1 MIRFRYTYSITL
13 ILAMISNLL
22 ITFALFAIFR
32 IEMTVSFVLA
42 ALTIVLFTAN
52 YSIVLF
58 DRIRELCKETNH
70 GKINQNDRF
79 EIVNRSLASTFNR
92 TAIVTLSMF
101 MPLLVL
107 VIIGTSATFNFSI
120 ALILGLVASVVTNT
134 FIAPRLWLFLER
146 KHVIRIKEK
155 SVKRGKERKQS
166 NELEE
171 LTIPG
176 IND

>member
-1 MIRFRYTYSITL
+1 
-13 ILAMISNLL
+13 
-22 ITFALFAIFR
+22 
-32 IEMTVSFVLA
+32 
-42 ALTIVLFTAN
+42 
-52 YSIVLF
+52 
-58 DRIRELCKETNH
+58 
-70 GKINQNDRF
+70 
-79 EIVNRSLASTFNR
+79 
-92 TAIVTLSMF
+92 MF